1 MDKLDIL
8 SMAYKNLMRRKARTF
23 LTVLGVLIGTT
34 SIIVMI
40 SLGLGL
46 SEGQRQMM
54 EQWGSLNEV
63 EVQGG
68 GHMGQNGETAV
79 LLDDKA
85 LDRFLTMEGVVAVS
99 PQVQLSAQAT
109 WGKEQ
114 GYLQI
119 YGVAPEN
126 MDKFN
131 FKVSSGRLLQEGDRN
146 VIVVGSQVG
155 DQFYDPTDAHYWDNY
170 TYDMDAIKAKTQS
183 MLGQRLKSQVS
194 NYETQQTR
202 KLNLEVV
209 GVLESGGRSY
219 SAYMPIDEAKRLQKF
234 TMSAEEKK
242 SSKKSP
248 YSSVTILTSGVE
260 YSKAISQSL
269 TEEGYYA
276 HTSADQ
282 LEGVENQSKMIQAVL
297 GGIGAITLLVAAIGI
312 INTMIMSIYE
322 RTREIG
328 IMKVIGATFGDIRLL
343 FLTEAGLI
351 GLFGGILG
359 LGLSF
364 ALSHVLNVVGA
375 DYMQGMTGVASAQ
388 LSLIPPWL
396 VLFAIVF
403 SITIGVLAGFYPAN
417 RAVRLSPI
425 EAIRDNG

>member
-1 MDKLDIL
+1 MVKIDIL

-40 SLGLGL
+40 SLGIGL

-63 EVQGG
+63 EVQAGG
-68 GHMGQNGETAV
+68 YMGENGETAV
-79 LLDDKA
+79 VLDDKA
-85 LDRFLTMEGVVAVS
+85 IDNFLSMEGVVAVS
-99 PQVQLSAQAT
+99 PQISISANAT
-109 WGKEQ
+109 WGKLE
-114 GYLQI
+114 GYLPI
-119 YGVAPEN
+119 YGIAPEN
-126 MDKFN
+126 MEQFG
-131 FKVSSGRLLQEGDRN
+131 FKTSSGRLLQEGDRN
-146 VIVVGSQVG
+146 VIVIGNQMS
-155 DQFYDPTDAHYWDNY
+155 DQFYDPNDSRYWANY
-170 TYDMDAIKAKTQS
+170 EYDLEAIKAKSAT
-183 MLGQRLKSQVS
+183 MLGARLKSQVM

-209 GVLESGGRSY
+209 GVLESGGRGY
-219 SAYMPIDEAKRLQKF
+219 YAYMPIDEAKRLQKF
-234 TMSAEEKK
+234 TMSSEEKK
-242 SSKKSP
+242 NKRKSP
-248 YSSVTILTSGVE
+248 YSSATILTSDVE

-269 TEEGYYA
+269 TEQGYYA
-276 HTSADQ
+276 HTIADQ

-328 IMKVIGATFGDIRLL
+328 IMNVIGATFGAIRLL

-359 LGLSF
+359 LALSFGLSH
-364 ALSHVLNVVGA
+364 LLNLFGA
-375 DYMQGMTGVASAQ
+375 DYMGSMTGLATAK
-388 LSLIPPWL
+388 LSVIPPWL
-396 VLFAIVF
+396 VLFALIF
-403 SITIGVLAGFYPAN
+403 SIMIGVLAGLYPAN
-417 RAVRLSPI
+417 RAVKLSPI
-425 EAIRDNG
+425 EAMRNNG